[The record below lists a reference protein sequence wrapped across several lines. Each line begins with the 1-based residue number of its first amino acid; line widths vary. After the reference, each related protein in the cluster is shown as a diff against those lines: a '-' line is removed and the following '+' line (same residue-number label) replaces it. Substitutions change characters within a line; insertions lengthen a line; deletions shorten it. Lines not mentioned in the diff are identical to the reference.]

1 MMVVSISFE
10 NRNLK
15 LVNEPEK
22 ITYRYINTDT
32 KELHLVT
39 FQNFQKLFIENDM
52 TWRNKNNEFIYAI
65 RIPRE
70 RDRID
75 QISTKNFNQ
84 NAYLDKIDRENGKY
98 ILATARGIVYTSVN

>member
-1 MMVVSISFE
+1 
-10 NRNLK
+10 
-15 LVNEPEK
+15 
-22 ITYRYINTDT
+22 
-32 KELHLVT
+32 
-39 FQNFQKLFIENDM
+39 M

-75 QISTKNFNQ
+75 QISTKNFDQ

-98 ILATARGIVYTSVN
+98 ILATARGIVYTSVNQVYRYYTSFNHNVNLGDNIPHYFKQIRGRDLKQEKRKER